1 MGRIERDIKEL
12 YNRKNI
18 NKMDKIFAITSTGKT
33 EKSFMDLRFGK
44 CENVVIFNATSNQ
57 YSVFE
62 NPFRA
67 DENSGIQ
74 LIEYLKEFEVTSI
87 ITGEVGPKVSSLLE
101 NEKFQ
106 LILLSEER
114 IKIEEIMDRI
124 KP

>member
-1 MGRIERDIKEL
+1 
-12 YNRKNI
+12 
-18 NKMDKIFAITSTGKT
+18 MDKIFAITSTGKT

-44 CENVVIFNATSNQ
+44 CENLVIFNAKTNQ

-62 NPFRA
+62 NPFKES
-67 DENSGIQ
+67 ENSGIQ
-74 LIEYLKEFEVTSI
+74 LIGYLKELEVTSI
-87 ITGEVGPKVSSLLE
+87 ITGEVGPKVSTFLE
-101 NEKFQ
+101 NDKLQ